1 MVYLLRTHKLSIEP
15 VYRMTSQTFTK
26 NQYNLS
32 QITVIINIIIDNNSN
47 IKLTQAIQLLIKINL
62 SCNIL
67 IMFIYITNYRKTGCF
82 NEYTPS

>member
-32 QITVIINIIIDNNSN
+32 QITVIINDNNSN
-47 IKLTQAIQLLIKINL
+47 INLTQTIQLVIQIN
-62 SCNIL
+62 
-67 IMFIYITNYRKTGCF
+67 
-82 NEYTPS
+82 